1 MPQTIESVNPY
12 LLLMAASR
20 MFEKSPADL
29 DETQWWQAAEQAGK
43 EQALHSKILASKEA
57 SAITVTPAELVQARS
72 EIEERYPDRQ
82 SYLEDLARNG
92 LNEST
97 LTDALGDNLKV
108 EKTVSSVADAA
119 GHVSDEAVRAYYD
132 EHFEKFAHAELRQAR
147 HIMITINN
155 DYPENRR
162 QAVADRMAKVEKELK
177 KHPEKFADLAMRFSE
192 CPTALEGGKLGK
204 LPQGK
209 LFPELDAVLFAMEE
223 GEISD
228 PVESPMG
235 LHILF
240 CEKIFPAGTAPFEEA
255 EAKIREHLEKLHRYD
270 VQKAWIRKLH
280 S

>member
-1 MPQTIESVNPY
+1 MPETIESVNPY

-20 MFEKSPADL
+20 LFEKSPADL
-29 DETQWWQAAEQAGK
+29 DETQWWKAAEQASK
-43 EQALHSKILASKEA
+43 EQALHRRILDSDEA
-57 SAITVTPAELVQARS
+57 AAITVTPAELVEAKS
-72 EIEERYPDRQ
+72 EIEGRYPDHQ
-82 SYLEDLARNG
+82 SYLEDLARNN

-97 LTDALGDNLKV
+97 LTDALGDELKV

-119 GHVSDEAVRAYYD
+119 GSVGDEAVRAYYD
-132 EHFEKFAHAELRQAR
+132 EHLDKFTHTELRRAR

-155 DYPENRR
+155 QYPENRR
-162 QAVADRMAKVEKELK
+162 KAVAARMAKVEKELK
-177 KHPEKFADLAMRFSE
+177 KSPGKFADLAMRFSE
-192 CPTALEGGKLGK
+192 CPTALEGGQLGK

-209 LFPELDAVLFAMEE
+209 LYPELDEVLFAMAE
-223 GEISD
+223 GEISQ

-235 LHILF
+235 LHILL

-270 VQKAWIRKLH
+270 VQKAWIRKLN